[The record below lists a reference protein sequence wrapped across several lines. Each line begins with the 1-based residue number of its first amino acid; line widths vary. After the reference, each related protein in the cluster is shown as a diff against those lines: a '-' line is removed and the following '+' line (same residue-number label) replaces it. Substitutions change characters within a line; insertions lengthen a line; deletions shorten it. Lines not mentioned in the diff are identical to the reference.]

1 MKLNYYTYI
10 INFTKHGT
18 KRKICIKDIVD
29 IFCEY
34 QTDEAKLV
42 KKNKSTER
50 ELYFAKSSL
59 HDTVFYLM
67 TPTDLHEYRSL
78 DKSSGKITDLQT
90 LIGSDSLEK
99 VTYIHI
105 DKTTPVI
112 GIATSRGGS
121 TNEDLQFYLNKIL
134 NGLSTDEP
142 YELTLLPLSSKVNR
156 SDVKKL
162 KMISQAKVVLSSSSS
177 QTAKLAKFLNN
188 GKASKNLE
196 IEISIKRT
204 NAQANSIEKDIAPL
218 LDLIEHDTNN
228 DDFAK
233 VYFRGKRDSLA
244 EYVKDMHLDESLV
257 QYDMIQPKSNSSIED
272 EIEIKRY
279 ANTQVDTLVN
289 GYFNS
294 MHKKLQI
301 ITPCTNWD
309 KLKDSKSY

>member
-1 MKLNYYTYI
+1 MKLNYYTYT
-10 INFTKHGT
+10 INFTKQGT

-29 IFCEY
+29 IFCQY
-34 QTDEAKLV
+34 QTDETKLV

-78 DKSSGKITDLQT
+78 DKSSGKITDLKT

-99 VTYIHI
+99 VTYVHI
-105 DKTTPVI
+105 DSKRPII

-121 TNEDLQFYLNKIL
+121 TDEDLQFYLNQIL
-134 NGLSTDEP
+134 NGLSSDEP
-142 YELTLLPLSSKVNR
+142 YELTLFPLSSKVNR

-162 KMISQAKVVLSSSSS
+162 KMISQAKVVLSSKSS

-218 LDLIEHDTNN
+218 LDLIEHDTNSN
-228 DDFAK
+228 DFAK
-233 VYFRGKRDSLA
+233 VYFRGKRESLA

-257 QYDMIQPKSNSSIED
+257 QYDMIHPKSNRTIED
-272 EIEIKRY
+272 EVETKRY
-279 ANTQVDTLVN
+279 ANPQVDALADD
-289 GYFNS
+289 YFDS
-294 MHKKLQI
+294 MHTKMKTV
-301 ITPCTNWD
+301 TPCTNWN
-309 KLKDSKSY
+309 KLKDLKSY